1 MVDAQSNQGS
11 GGLDPKLAGALS
23 YLCGWLS
30 GVIILLMEKEN
41 KEVKFHAWQSI
52 FMSLAAFA
60 YFFAT
65 FILGFIPFVGI
76 IIGLL
81 NVLVML
87 GVFVVIII
95 CMVKAFQGSRFTIP
109 IISQYAE
116 QQANK

>member
-1 MVDAQSNQGS
+1 MADVQSNQSG

-52 FMSLAAFA
+52 FMSLAAFV
-60 YFFAT
+60 YFFVT
-65 FILGFIPFVGI
+65 FILGFVPFVGI
-76 IIGLL
+76 LIGLI
-81 NVLVML
+81 NIFVAL
-87 GVFVVIII
+87 GLFAVIII
-95 CMVKAFQGSRFTIP
+95 CMIKAFQGGRFAIP
-109 IISQYAE
+109 VISQYAE

>member
-1 MVDAQSNQGS
+1 MADAQSNQGS

-52 FMSLAAFA
+52 FMSLACFA
-60 YFFAT
+60 YFMAT
-65 FILGFIPFVGI
+65 FILGFVPFLGL
-76 IIGLL
+76 IIGLI
-81 NVLVML
+81 NIFVAL
-87 GVFVVIII
+87 GIFAVVII

-109 IISQYAE
+109 VISQYAE